1 MKDHSPPLSFEI
13 LSQDPK
19 NGKARTGLMRLG
31 HGTVPTPAFMPVG
44 TLGTVKSLTPG
55 QLRETGSAICLGN
68 TYHLYLRPG
77 MDIIESHGGL
87 HNFMGWQGPILTDS
101 GGYQVFSLSSL
112 RKIDED
118 GVNFRSH
125 IDGSHHRLTPEKSIE
140 IQETLGSDIA
150 MCFDECPPANAPR
163 EDLRKAMARTTA
175 WAHRCKSAHTR
186 KEQALFGIIQGGTD
200 QKLRQEHA
208 EAIGEIDF
216 DGFAIDGLSVGE
228 SHEDLV
234 ATTRFTAAL
243 MPENKPRYLM
253 GVGTPL
259 DLCEAVAAGVDM
271 FDCVM
276 PTRNARQATAFT
288 SEGKLNLRNRRFRD
302 DLGPVD
308 PQCKC
313 LCCTNFTR
321 SYIRHLIVAKEIL
334 ASTLLTIHN
343 LTFYQDLMRSLRKA
357 IPEGRLDSIVSH
369 HRALAAQK
377 EQTKSS

>member
-1 MKDHSPPLSFEI
+1 
-13 LSQDPK
+13 
-19 NGKARTGLMRLG
+19 
-31 HGTVPTPAFMPVG
+31 
-44 TLGTVKSLTPG
+44 
-55 QLRETGSAICLGN
+55 
-68 TYHLYLRPG
+68 

-200 QKLRQEHA
+200 QELRQEHA
-208 EAIGEIDF
+208 EALGEIDF
-216 DGFAIDGLSVGE
+216 DGFAIGGLSVGE

-308 PQCKC
+308 PQCQC

-343 LTFYQDLMRSLRKA
+343 LTFYQDLMRSLRNA
-357 IPEGRLDSIVSH
+357 ISEGTLDSIVSH

-377 EQTKSS
+377 KQTKSP